1 MEEIGGRWETLTR
14 EQQVYLAQTMG
25 GQRQVN
31 QLMALF
37 DNWTTYSELLNTS
50 LESEGTLA
58 EKNARYMESLG
69 AKMEQLGAA
78 GERVKDALIDS
89 DSMKGVIDAL
99 TSVTNLAANLFE
111 TMGDGQTI
119 LLAFGSTITQLFS
132 GTIAK
137 EINSVIT
144 NMQNMKTN
152 A

>member
-1 MEEIGGRWETLTR
+1 MTK

-58 EKNARYMESLG
+58 EKNTRYMESLG

-78 GERVKDALIDS
+78 GERVKDALINENEL
-89 DSMKGVIDAL
+89 KGGV
-99 TSVTNLAANLFE
+99 
-111 TMGDGQTI
+111 
-119 LLAFGSTITQLFS
+119 
-132 GTIAK
+132 
-137 EINSVIT
+137 
-144 NMQNMKTN
+144 
-152 A
+152 